1 MASANQTIGDS
12 GGDFTV
18 DGTERVFTLTT
29 PGGYLSNN
37 GVLGTDVFVNFEN
50 AAVVTTDPGGAS
62 NPKIGAGS
70 TVPIPDWCRVF
81 RVKTAGADGQLQV
94 CKSAH

>member
-12 GGDFTV
+12 GGDFEV
-18 DGTERVFTLTT
+18 DSTERVWTLTT

-37 GVLGTDVFVNFEN
+37 FAGAVDVFVSFEN
-50 AAVVTTDPGGAS
+50 AAVVTTDPGGS
-62 NPKIGAGS
+62 GNPKIGPGS

-81 RVKTAGADGQLQV
+81 RVKTASAAGQLQV
-94 CKSAH
+94 TKTPH